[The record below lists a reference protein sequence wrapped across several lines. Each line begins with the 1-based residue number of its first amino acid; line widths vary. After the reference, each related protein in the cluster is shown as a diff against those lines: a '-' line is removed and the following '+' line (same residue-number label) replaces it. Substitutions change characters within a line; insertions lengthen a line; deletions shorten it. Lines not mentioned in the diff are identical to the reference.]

1 LGKLEEEM
9 TMARP
14 SGRGHVGEEGI
25 GDPDLIPIM
34 SIMCILIPMLIY
46 SFVMY
51 EVKVQEISLPKF
63 GGPSSG
69 GPSKVLNLAVIV
81 GKDKHVIK
89 IQGGGKEAKEIA
101 LKKQKRRLCDP
112 AVSCDECAGPEFDDY
127 DYAGLYKEVA
137 KLKASDDFKEVDS
150 INIGADNAVPWKV
163 MAKTIDAVRSR
174 MDKDSYGNFCEYD
187 RAKPLKLKTTDADG
201 NEITTAAEMFPKIVF
216 VML

>member
-1 LGKLEEEM
+1 
-9 TMARP
+9 MATP
-14 SGRGHVGEEGI
+14 SGRGHQSGGEL

-69 GPSKVLNLAVIV
+69 SKSKVLNLAILV
-81 GKDKHVIK
+81 GKDQHIIK

-101 LKKQKRRLCDP
+101 LKKKQSMLCDS
-112 AVSCDECAGPEFDDY
+112 AVPCDECTGQEYTDY
-127 DYAGLYKEVA
+127 DYAGLYTEIA
-137 KLKASDDFKEVDS
+137 KLKESDNFKEVDS
-150 INIGADNAVPWKV
+150 INIGADDMVPWKV
-163 MAKTIDAVRSR
+163 LAKTIDAVRTR
-174 MDKDSYGNFCEYD
+174 LEEPSYKSFCEYS
-187 RAKPLKLKTTDADG
+187 RGKPLKVKTTDADG
-201 NEITTAAEMFPKIVF
+201 NEVTKAAEMFPKIVF

>member
-1 LGKLEEEM
+1 
-9 TMARP
+9 MARP
-14 SGRGHVGEEGI
+14 SGRGHVGDEGI

-63 GGPSSG
+63 GGPSTPG
-69 GPSKVLNLAVIV
+69 KSKVLNLAVLV
-81 GKDKHVIK
+81 SKDKHIIK
-89 IQGGGKEAKEIA
+89 IQGGGKEATEIT
-101 LKKQKRRLCDP
+101 LKKQKRRICDP
-112 AVSCDECAGPEFDDY
+112 AMPCDECAGPEFDDY

-150 INIGADNAVPWKV
+150 INIGAEDMVQWKV
-163 MAKTIDAVRSR
+163 MARTIDAVRAR
-174 MDKDSYGNFCEYD
+174 LDKDAFDGHCEYE
-187 RAKPLKLKTTDADG
+187 RSKPLKLKTTDADG

>member
-1 LGKLEEEM
+1 MG
-9 TMARP
+9 TP
-14 SGRGHVGEEGI
+14 SGRGHGQEEGL

-63 GGPSSG
+63 GGPSTG
-69 GPSKVLNLAVIV
+69 KPSKVLNLAVLV
-81 GKDKHVIK
+81 GKDQHLIK

-101 LKKQKRRLCDP
+101 LKKKKAKMCDP
-112 AVSCDECAGPEFDDY
+112 AVPCDECVSDEFDNY
-127 DYAGLYKEVA
+127 DYAGLYNEVV
-137 KLKASDDFKEVDS
+137 KLKDSKAFAEVDS
-150 INIGADNAVPWKV
+150 INIGADDTVPWKV
-163 MAKTIDAVRSR
+163 LAKTIDSVRVKL
-174 MDKDSYGNFCEYD
+174 DKPSYATFCEYD
-187 RAKPLKLKTTDADG
+187 RGKPLKVKTTDADG

>member
-1 LGKLEEEM
+1 
-9 TMARP
+9 MARP

-69 GPSKVLNLAVIV
+69 SKSKVLNLAVLV
-81 GKDKHVIK
+81 SKDKHIIK

-101 LKKQKRRLCDP
+101 LKKQKRRLCDRS
-112 AVSCDECAGPEFDDY
+112 VSCDECAGAEFDDY
-127 DYAGLYKEVA
+127 DYAGLYKEIA

-150 INIGADNAVPWKV
+150 INIGAEDMVQWKV
-163 MAKTIDAVRSR
+163 MARTIDAVRAR
-174 MDKDSYGNFCEYD
+174 REDKVPFKSHCEFE

>member
-1 LGKLEEEM
+1 
-9 TMARP
+9 MARP
-14 SGRGHVGEEGI
+14 SGRGHVQDEGI

-69 GPSKVLNLAVIV
+69 SKSKVLNLAVLV
-81 GKDKHVIK
+81 SKDKHIIK
-89 IQGGGKEAKEIA
+89 IQGGGKEAKEIT
-101 LKKQKRRLCDP
+101 LKKKKRRLCDA
-112 AVSCDECAGPEFDDY
+112 AVSCDDCAGPEYEDY
-127 DYAGLYKEVA
+127 DYAGLYGEVA

-150 INIGADNAVPWKV
+150 INIGADDTVPWRV
-163 MAKTIDAVRSR
+163 LAMTIDSVRSR
-174 MDKDSYGNFCEYD
+174 LEKPTYPNHCEYE
-187 RAKPLKLKTTDADG
+187 RSKPLKVKTTDADG
-201 NEITTAAEMFPKIVF
+201 NEVVTAAEMFPKIVF